1 MKNKNS
7 FKLEE
12 CQEIMEDENQKK
24 QKKKLN
30 YNDILHENNNIFIC
44 INNNKNHIKLLNNN
58 SFFKISSLCKII
70 PEKNIKFKY
79 HSELS
84 DTDSE
89 NSSKNSLKGIDK
101 LKERLCEE
109 SHDNNINIR
118 KNRYKPKKINY
129 NKFHIEKEDK
139 SSVILS
145 DEVKSIQSILNKDG
159 NFIGTNYELYKMTWK
174 NLYKW
179 LLLFPLNILLGLLY
193 FIYKDSYGFSFAEF
207 FCVLLI
213 FLVCIVSINGNE
225 KMISKKKVN
234 FKAENAILYLISFL
248 CLYIL
253 ICSNTNIFENMAYYF
268 LRQYYILVHA
278 IFFTLMTFCFVLIYL
293 NKKMVNFYYKYSQI
307 IESGVVLTD
316 RS

>member
-1 MKNKNS
+1 
-7 FKLEE
+7 
-12 CQEIMEDENQKK
+12 MEDENQEK

-30 YNDILHENNNIFIC
+30 YNDILYENNNIFIC
-44 INNNKNHIKLLNNN
+44 INSNKNHIKLLNNN

-145 DEVKSIQSILNKDG
+145 DEVKSIQSILNKEG

-253 ICSNTNIFENMAYYF
+253 ICSNTNIFENIAYYF

-316 RS
+316 RSWIIFI

>member
-12 CQEIMEDENQKK
+12 CQEIMEDENQEK

-30 YNDILHENNNIFIC
+30 YNDILHKNNNIFIC
-44 INNNKNHIKLLNNN
+44 INSNKNHIKLLNNN

-225 KMISKKKVN
+225 KMISKKNVN

-253 ICSNTNIFENMAYYF
+253 ICSNTNIFENIAYYF

>member
-12 CQEIMEDENQKK
+12 CQEIMEDENQEK

-44 INNNKNHIKLLNNN
+44 INSNKNHIKLLNNN

-101 LKERLCEE
+101 LKERLSEE

-253 ICSNTNIFENMAYYF
+253 ICSNTNIFENIAYYF